1 MSTGVTMSSMSSYAI
16 LGCGSVG
23 HAVADDLTE
32 AGEDVVILDRD
43 EDRVEALRDQDLNA
57 QVQDIEDPAVA
68 DVVSDREVV
77 LILSGNID
85 ANKAAVEAIRASGGE
100 QYIVVR
106 ASDPVSKDELIELGA
121 DVVINPSEVI
131 ADSALRSLEAGEL
144 AYKTQRLVEIIRGTE
159 GKLAILS
166 HDNPDPDSIAAAVAL
181 QAIAAEH
188 DVEADILYD
197 GEIGHQENSAFVN
210 TLGIDLLARESIES
224 LDEYGG
230 LALIHYADSGGM
242 EVDDVDI
249 YIDHEEP
256 EENVEARFA
265 DVRRNVSAT
274 STILTKYL
282 QELDLSPTETV
293 ATALL
298 YGIRAETVDFKRETT
313 PADLTA
319 AAYLHPF
326 ANHDTLEEVESPSMS
341 PETLDVLAEAIQN
354 REVQGSHLISNAGFV
369 TDREALSQAAQQL
382 LNLEGISTT
391 AVFGIAD
398 DRILLAARSK
408 DIRLNIGNVLQ
419 DAFGDVGEAAGHAKQ
434 GSAEIPL
441 GLFTGIEISDD
452 NRDTLLQLSEEA
464 VRRKLFDAMGVE
476 GESTNGS

>member
-1 MSTGVTMSSMSSYAI
+1 MSSMSSYAI

-57 QVQDIEDPAVA
+57 QVQDISDAAVA
-68 DVVSDREVV
+68 EEVVDREVV
-77 LILSGNID
+77 LILSANVD
-85 ANKAAVEAIRASGGE
+85 ANKAAVRAIRDSGGE

-106 ASDPVSKDELIELGA
+106 ASDPVSKDELVELGA

-144 AYKTQRLVEIIRGTE
+144 AYKAQQLVEILRETE

-188 DVEADILYD
+188 GVEADILYD
-197 GEIGHQENSAFVN
+197 GEMGHQENSAFVN
-210 TLGIDLLARESIES
+210 TLGIDLSARESVAS
-224 LDEYGG
+224 LDEYGA

-242 EVDDVDI
+242 DVDDVDI
-249 YIDHEEP
+249 YIDHERPDED
-256 EENVEARFA
+256 VGATFA
-265 DVRRNVSAT
+265 DVRKNVSAT
-274 STILTKYL
+274 STVLTKYL

-398 DRILLAARSK
+398 DRIMLAARSN

-419 DAFGDVGEAAGHAKQ
+419 SAFGDVGEAAGHSKQ

-476 GESTNGS
+476 SESTNGS